1 MPGHVE
7 FDFGFGRAGRPRAE
21 DEPMRLLVLG
31 DFSGK
36 AAAERP
42 PLASR
47 PITRVDVDTL
57 DDVIKRLA
65 PRLSV
70 PAGEISFAQLD
81 DFHPDRLYARL
92 ELFQG
97 LREARAKP
105 QMAKDDL
112 LDRLL
117 GKSPEPTPSPVAT
130 PLDGLDALIKN
141 IVAPHIVKDTSAQ
154 SKAYLTAVDAAI
166 EEQMRTLLHAP
177 GFQSLEAVW
186 RGVHWLISSLEL
198 DENLQLHL
206 FDVTREEMIADL
218 VGAQGK
224 FNQSGLYRALVDRW
238 RGVPGEQRWSV
249 LIGLIDFGPSNSDIG
264 LLAALGL
271 IASQAGGPLLAGADR
286 TLTGDDAAALTAWYA
301 LRRSEAAPWIGL
313 AAPRVLLR
321 LPYGKGS
328 DPIEAFRFEEFA
340 GPPRHDEFL
349 WGNASLAPALLIG
362 RSFTARGWDM
372 EVGDEREIGDMP
384 AYTFVQDGER
394 ELQACGEHYLTE
406 TEIQRLLTSGLIAVA
421 SRRDRNA
428 VVVVRFQSVSDP
440 PQPLAW

>member
-1 MPGHVE
+1 MTERLE
-7 FDFGFGRAGRPRAE
+7 FNFGFGRAGRPRAD

-36 AAAERP
+36 AAQERP

-47 PITRVDVDTL
+47 PIARVDVDTL
-57 DDVIKRLA
+57 DDVMKRLS
-65 PRLSV
+65 PRLNV

-97 LREARAKP
+97 LRQVRANP
-105 QMAKDDL
+105 QMDTGDTVG
-112 LDRLL
+112 RLL
-117 GKSPEPTPSPVAT
+117 GKSPAPTPAPVAT
-130 PLDGLDALIKN
+130 PTNALDALIKN
-141 IVAPHIVKDTSAQ
+141 IVAPHVVRDTSEE

-177 GFQSLEAVW
+177 GFQSLEASW
-186 RGVHWLISSLEL
+186 RGVQWLISNLEL

-206 FDVTREEMIADL
+206 FDVTREELLADF
-218 VGAQGK
+218 VAAQG
-224 FNQSGLYRALVDRW
+224 NVAQSGLYRAVVERW
-238 RGVPGEQRWSV
+238 RGVPGGQGWSV
-249 LIGLIDFGPSNSDIG
+249 LVGLIDFGPSNSDIG

-271 IASQAGGPLLAGADR
+271 IASQAGGPLLAGAEW
-286 TLTGDDAAALTAWYA
+286 TLTGDDAGALAAWNA

-321 LPYGKGS
+321 QPYGKRS
-328 DPIEAFRFEEFA
+328 DPIEAFGFEEFA
-340 GPPRHDEFL
+340 GLPRHDEFL

-372 EVGDEREIGDMP
+372 ELGDEREIADLP
-384 AYTFVQDGER
+384 AYTSVRDGEH
-394 ELQACGEHYLTE
+394 ELQACGERYLTE
-406 TEIQRLLTSGLIAVA
+406 TEIRRLLTAGLIPIA
-421 SRRDRNA
+421 SRRDRN
-428 VVVVRFQSVSDP
+428 VVVVIRFQSVSDP
-440 PQPLAW
+440 PAPLAW